1 MKGILFGGCSF
12 TWGQGLYFYSNLN
25 RIVLPKDEYS
35 YDGKVLTD
43 AHKKFK
49 DTIRFPR
56 LVANHFKTFEVLKNV
71 NGGSEDETFMFFKN
85 LFNDPYK
92 NRLEEHFSNERYC
105 YDDFHFLIIQV
116 SQLHRNRFYFKIDEI
131 EHWTN
136 FSPRSTDQDITR
148 LLKWMEINNK
158 TYEDWEEEL
167 KKQQIVRL
175 EKELKF
181 YEEKGLNIILLSW
194 ENQLLDGIKNNEYLN
209 SKFIQLEYDNEKF
222 ETIFDLQQKHKNMV
236 IKYDY
241 DFFGDD
247 PPKDHHPSKLCHQ
260 VIANSIINHIQKN
273 YL

>member
-12 TWGQGLYFYSNLN
+12 SWGQGLYFYSNLN
-25 RIVLPKDEYS
+25 RIFLPKDEYS
-35 YDGKVLTD
+35 FDAKKLTD
-43 AHKKFK
+43 AQIKFK

-56 LVANHFKTFEVLKNV
+56 LVANHFKTFEVFKNA
-71 NGGSEDETFMFFKN
+71 NGGSEDETFEFFKYI
-85 LFNDPYK
+85 LNDPNK
-92 NRLEEHFSNERYC
+92 NKLEEHFSNERYS
-105 YDDFHFLIIQV
+105 YDDFEFLVIQL
-116 SQLHRNRFYFKIDEI
+116 SQLYRNKFYFELGGKNFYS
-131 EHWTN
+131 N
-136 FSPRSTDQDITR
+136 FSPLSDYEHVEK

-158 TYEDWEEEL
+158 TYEDWEKEL

-181 YEEKGLNIILLSW
+181 YEEKNLKIILLSW
-194 ENQLLDGIKNNEYLN
+194 ENQLLEHIKNNKYLN

-222 ETIFDLQQKHKNMV
+222 ETISDLQEKHKNMV

-260 VIANSIINHIQKN
+260 VIADNIINHIEKN